1 MVATTRKPALIDEVG
16 LTDAD
21 FREVPAMYYQT
32 SYGMVSY
39 FPAVQNL
46 LGVGDALFLADP
58 EGPDV
63 DGADIWRDASL
74 DAFGGLGYTIRFVDV
89 YGYHTRSGAIH
100 CGTNVERVAVTKA
113 WWDVE

>member
-74 DAFGGLGYTIRFVDV
+74 DAFAGLATPSVSSTCTGITRAAARF
-89 YGYHTRSGAIH
+89 TAARTWSALP
-100 CGTNVERVAVTKA
+100 
-113 WWDVE
+113 